1 VPLGAKLAI
10 RVDFYGLKGV
20 DLSRFEKVSNIKGGK
35 AVLIRA
41 KRFFCALY

>member
-1 VPLGAKLAI
+1 VPLGAKLVI

-35 AVLIRA
+35 AVLMGT
-41 KRFFCALY
+41 KRFFCGLH